1 MATVQEETRS
11 YPCEAGAPS
20 HRIDLPPDAGE
31 GDRKMQWVY
40 GNTTIATYPPSQ
52 HLPSVLDVGEWGICV
67 TSCMNLTL
75 LVFDA
80 TGKERRTHYTA
91 SPGNLLVRNQSDG
104 QRSDPSGAWRHPPG
118 NSGGFGATLLISLLT
133 PLGPGPVKVPG
144 RGASPPHPS
153 GMTPAHPCP
162 CHVVPSCGSR
172 GYCRLQCG
180 GCRWGSIYP
189 PAPAQNPGVRAAFS
203 LLSYH
208 CLSRQMAGPRA
219 SN

>member
-52 HLPSVLDVGEWGICV
+52 HLPSVLDVGEWGISV

-91 SPGNLLVRNQSDG
+91 SPGTSW
-104 QRSDPSGAWRHPPG
+104 SGTRVTGSA
-118 NSGGFGATLLISLLT
+118 LT
-133 PLGPGPVKVPG
+133 PAAPGDN
-144 RGASPPHPS
+144 
-153 GMTPAHPCP
+153 
-162 CHVVPSCGSR
+162 
-172 GYCRLQCG
+172 
-180 GCRWGSIYP
+180 P
-189 PAPAQNPGVRAAFS
+189 PATRVDSGQPS
-203 LLSYH
+203 
-208 CLSRQMAGPRA
+208 
-219 SN
+219 

>member
-1 MATVQEETRS
+1 MGPTTLLWLVVLGCSGVTRVATVQEETRS

-52 HLPSVLDVGEWGICV
+52 HLPSVLDVGEWGISV
-67 TSCMNLTL
+67 TSCINLTL

-104 QRSDPSGAWRHPPG
+104 QRSDPSGAWRQPPG

-133 PLGPGPVKVPG
+133 
-144 RGASPPHPS
+144 R
-153 GMTPAHPCP
+153 
-162 CHVVPSCGSR
+162 
-172 GYCRLQCG
+172 Y
-180 GCRWGSIYP
+180 
-189 PAPAQNPGVRAAFS
+189 
-203 LLSYH
+203 LLS
-208 CLSRQMAGPRA
+208 
-219 SN
+219 